1 MVMVFSTYKS
11 YKLAQGPI
19 RAFVRNWHK
28 ELIKVSWEK
37 PEIGWTKLNFDGSCK
52 CKTGKAS
59 IGGVVRDHNAEFLL
73 GYAEAIG
80 RTNSTVAEFV
90 ALQRG
95 LELVLENGY
104 KDLWLEGDCKT
115 LVEIVAQRRHV
126 KCDEVQKRVSCINL
140 ILPEFRNCFVTHVYR
155 EGNRLADKLAQIGHQ
170 LKRPQIWHVTPREV
184 LRVLNEDAS
193 GKVFYRR
200 I

>member
-1 MVMVFSTYKS
+1 MLTIFRGYKTHNI
-11 YKLAQGPI
+11 AQIQIRALTGNCHKEPI
-19 RAFVRNWHK
+19 R
-28 ELIKVSWEK
+28 VSWEK

-80 RTNSTVAEFV
+80 KTNSTVAEFV

-104 KDLWLEGDCKT
+104 TNLWLEGDCKT
-115 LVEIVAQRRHV
+115 LVEIVAHKRHV
-126 KCDEVQKRVSCINL
+126 KCDEVQKHVSCINL
-140 ILPEFRNCFVTHVYR
+140 IIPEFRNCFMTHVYR
-155 EGNRLADKLAQIGHQ
+155 EGNRLADRLAQIGHQ
-170 LKRPQIWHVTPREV
+170 LKRPQIWHVPPREV
-184 LRVLNEDAS
+184 LRILNQDAN
-193 GKVFYRR
+193 GKVFYRGR
-200 I
+200 